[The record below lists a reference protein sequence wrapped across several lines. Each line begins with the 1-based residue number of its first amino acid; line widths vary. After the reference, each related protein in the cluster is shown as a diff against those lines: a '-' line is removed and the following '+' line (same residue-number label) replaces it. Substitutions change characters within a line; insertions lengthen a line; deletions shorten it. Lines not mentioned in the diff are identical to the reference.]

1 MEEEGKSQ
9 GWFKIILGVLV
20 TIYGIT
26 AAFVSH
32 QGSQLDTDAREMTF
46 VGIMELT
53 KGNDAY
59 AVADGQFNYDYDA
72 FTQIILLE
80 ETGGSSVAID
90 VWWDTLSQ
98 EALDSIDRSGDL
110 DDQYSEE
117 VYSYA
122 DERYDNASL
131 AYETARTYSDIG
143 NEYELITLML
153 AMGLAFVGWASILDK
168 VRLLQYVFAVI
179 ALLVLGYAILLWLG
193 AWSTPLPPV
202 VTPLQ

>member
-1 MEEEGKSQ
+1 MEEEEKPQ

-59 AVADGQFNYDYDA
+59 ALADSHFYYDYDA
-72 FTQIILLE
+72 LTQINLLE
-80 ETGGSSVAID
+80 ETGGSTVAID
-90 VWWDTLSQ
+90 VWWETLSQ

-110 DDQYSEE
+110 DDQYLEE
-117 VYSYA
+117 VYAYA
-122 DERYDNASL
+122 NELYDNASL
-131 AYETARTYSDIG
+131 AYETAQTYSDIG

-168 VRLLQYVFAVI
+168 VRLLKYVFAVI
-179 ALLVLGYAILLWLG
+179 ALLVLGYALLLWLG
-193 AWSTPLPPV
+193 VWSTPLPPV
-202 VTPLQ
+202 VSPLQ